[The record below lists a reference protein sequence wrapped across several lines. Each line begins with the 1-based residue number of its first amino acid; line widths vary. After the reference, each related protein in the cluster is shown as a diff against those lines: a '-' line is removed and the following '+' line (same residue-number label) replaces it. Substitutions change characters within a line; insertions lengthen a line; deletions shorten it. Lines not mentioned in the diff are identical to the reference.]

1 MGYLMLPMLLIA
13 LVPEPSARGHRLED
27 FSRFSQAIGKEVS
40 VIDQSGLVR
49 EGTVE
54 SATGDGVAL
63 RIGSARRWFP
73 RAEVVSAQR
82 LHDGRIDGVIKGA
95 LIGTLLAGVASQ
107 GCVSHDQCASWRV
120 IGVFA
125 AAGYALDAAQ
135 SNRRPLYRAPVAAP
149 TLKVSFRF

>member
-1 MGYLMLPMLLIA
+1 MGYLMLPMLLIV
-13 LVPEPSARGHRLED
+13 LVPEPSARGHRIED

-40 VIDQSGLVR
+40 VVDQSGLVR

-63 RIGSARRWFP
+63 RISSARRWFP

-82 LHDGRIDGVIKGA
+82 LQDARIDGAIKGA

-107 GCVSHDQCASWRV
+107 GCVSREQCPTWRV
-120 IGVFA
+120 IGAFA
-125 AAGYALDAAQ
+125 AAGYVLDAAQ
-135 SNRRPLYRAPVAAP
+135 SNRRPLYRAPLAAP
-149 TLKVSFRF
+149 TLRASFRF

>member
-1 MGYLMLPMLLIA
+1 MGYLMLPMLLIV
-13 LVPEPSARGHRLED
+13 LVPEPSARGSRLED

-54 SATGDGVAL
+54 MATGDGVAL
-63 RIGSARRWFP
+63 RIGSATRWLP

-82 LHDGRIDGVIKGA
+82 MQDGRIDGVIKGA

-107 GCVSHDQCASWRV
+107 GCVSREQCASWRV
-120 IGVFA
+120 VGVFA
-125 AAGYALDAAQ
+125 AAGYVLDAAQ
-135 SNRRPLYRAPVAAP
+135 SNRRPLYRAPAAAP
-149 TLKVSFRF
+149 TLRISFRF